1 MSNTGSTL
9 ITARRRVGP
18 GIAAGLLLMACDMVR
33 EIERP
38 KPRFAVSPVE
48 YPMEMWNQD
57 VEGTTVVRVL
67 VNEAGDVDSAVVAE
81 SSGYVLLDSAA
92 IRGARVMEFEPALRG
107 GEPLQVWARV
117 PVHFAKDGGIPP
129 EVPPEGESAD
139 TASESGP
146 PPSGGD
152 PSERQT

>member
-9 ITARRRVGP
+9 IAGRRRVGP
-18 GIAAGLLLMACDMVR
+18 GIAAGLLLVACDMAR

-38 KPRFAVSPVE
+38 RPRFAVSPVE

-67 VNEAGDVDSAVVAE
+67 VNEAGGVDSAVVAE

-92 IRGARVMEFEPALRG
+92 IGGARVMEFEPALRG

-129 EVPPEGESAD
+129 EVPPEGEPAD
-139 TASESGP
+139 TAPESAASP
-146 PPSGGD
+146 TGGD
-152 PSERQT
+152 PSEGQT

>member
-1 MSNTGSTL
+1 MLITGSTL
-9 ITARRRVGP
+9 IAARRRAGP
-18 GIAAGLLLMACDMVR
+18 GVAAGLLLVACDIAR

-38 KPRFAVSPVE
+38 RPRFAVSPVE

-81 SSGYVLLDSAA
+81 SSGYSLLDSAA

-129 EVPPEGESAD
+129 EGEPAD
-139 TASESGP
+139 TAPDSAAS
-146 PPSGGD
+146 PSGGD
-152 PSERQT
+152 PSEGQT